1 MDLSFFSDFVDLE
14 KIGLLSFGEKM
25 IGSVMVTILGM
36 GITFVGLVA
45 IMFLLGLSSRL
56 IIRLEARLLGKPA
69 QVINQSTFA
78 SVEAPSPSFVDLTT
92 SKTDDVDSETVVAIM
107 AALTVMMQTSTSN
120 IVIRNIKRVS
130 PEWNKAG
137 KIDQFA
143 SRF

>member
-1 MDLSFFSDFVDLE
+1 MDLKIFSDPE
-14 KIGLLSFGEKM
+14 KFGLLSFGEKM
-25 IGSVMVTILGM
+25 LGSTMVTILGM
-36 GITFVGLVA
+36 GITFVGLIA
-45 IMFLLGLSSRL
+45 IMFLLSLSSKL
-56 IIRLEARLLGKPA
+56 ILRLEARLLGKPA
-69 QVINQSTFA
+69 QVINQST
-78 SVEAPSPSFVDLTT
+78 SVKPSAAVSPSPVVQAPTN
-92 SKTDDVDSETVVAIM
+92 TDDVDSETVAAIM